1 MDSLYQKI
9 IKGCLEGYNSLEL
22 ALIYNINP
30 EMLQIALELLFTIGD
45 FKVEPDNKGGYDIVF
60 LLPRR

>member
-22 ALIYNINP
+22 AFMYNMNP
-30 EMLQIALELLFTIGD
+30 EMLQTALESLFTIGD
-45 FKVEPDNKGGYDIVF
+45 FKVEPDNKGSYDIVF
-60 LLPRR
+60 LLPGR

>member
-22 ALIYNINP
+22 AFMYNMNP
-30 EMLQIALELLFTIGD
+30 EMLQTALESLFTIGD
-45 FKVEPDNKGGYDIVF
+45 FKVEPNHKGGYDIGF
-60 LLPRR
+60 LLPGR

>member
-9 IKGCLEGYNSLEL
+9 IKSCLEGYNSLEL
-22 ALIYNINP
+22 AFMYNMNP
-30 EMLQIALELLFTIGD
+30 EMLQTALESLFTIGD

-60 LLPRR
+60 HLPGR

>member
-22 ALIYNINP
+22 ALMYNMNP
-30 EMLQIALELLFTIGD
+30 EMLQIALESLFTIGD
-45 FKVEPDNKGGYDIVF
+45 FKVESDNKGGYDIVF